1 MVSRDENPHMAP
13 RAESRAEWRRLGVGF
28 TAFVAVL
35 VGLLIAIGVGAR
47 VAGGA
52 ISDAICGSYNF
63 ISNDFC
69 DEWNYE
75 TPPADALPVP
85 PSWEIEWRML
95 DCGSGGCGSRLY
107 VLSPGARTGGGVA
120 TYLREIRS
128 LGWRVGSKAEAR
140 RDDLLLDVEPAT
152 DRILAR
158 LIPRRLQRPEYVFVS
173 LAICGEGA
181 VCN

>member
-1 MVSRDENPHMAP
+1 MAA
-13 RAESRAEWRRLGVGF
+13 RAESQPEWRRLR
-28 TAFVAVL
+28 
-35 VGLLIAIGVGAR
+35 VGLTASAALLVTLLVTIGLGGWLAAR
-47 VAGGA
+47 T

-107 VLSPGARTGGGVA
+107 VVMPSAGARGGVA
-120 TYLREIRS
+120 AYLREIGA
-128 LGWRVGSKAEAR
+128 LGWQVGAKAEAR
-140 RDDLLLDVEPAT
+140 QGDLLLDVEPAT
-152 DRILAR
+152 DRFFAR
-158 LIPRRLQRPEYVFVS
+158 LIPRRLVRPEYVFVA

-181 VCN
+181 VCD

>member
-1 MVSRDENPHMAP
+1 MAA
-13 RAESRAEWRRLGVGF
+13 RVESRGGSRRLGVQV
-28 TAFVAVL
+28 TVSAAVMVALL
-35 VGLLIAIGVGAR
+35 VAIHEAR
-47 VAGGA
+47 VAGRT
-52 ISDAICGSYNF
+52 ISDEICGSYNF
-63 ISNDFC
+63 ISNDLC

-107 VLSPGARTGGGVA
+107 VLSSGARTGGGVA
-120 TYLREIRS
+120 AYLREIRS
-128 LGWRVGSKAEAR
+128 LGWRLGTSAEAR
-140 RDDLLLDVEPAT
+140 QGNLLLDVEPAT

-173 LAICGEGA
+173 LAMCGEGGL
-181 VCN
+181 CG

>member
-1 MVSRDENPHMAP
+1 MAA
-13 RAESRAEWRRLGVGF
+13 RAESRAEWRRLGIGF
-28 TAFVAVL
+28 AAFVAVL
-35 VGLLIAIGVGAR
+35 VGLLFAIGVGAR
-47 VAGGA
+47 VAGSA

-107 VLSPGARTGGGVA
+107 VLTPGARTGGGVA

-158 LIPRRLQRPEYVFVS
+158 LIPRRLQRSEYVFVS